1 MEARGV
7 GVSAVVG
14 SGHIGLGGRKG
25 DISDGVGRRGGAK
38 RGRGRGIGAGIDNEQ
53 VTRTGNT
60 NYQFNTTKG

>member
-25 DISDGVGRRGGAK
+25 DISDGVGQRGGTK
-38 RGRGRGIGAGIDNEQ
+38 RERGIGAGRDDEQ

-60 NYQFNTTKG
+60 N